1 MPRIVI
7 DGNIGSGKTTQ
18 LDLLE
23 KKGWT
28 VQREPI
34 ANWPLEA
41 FYKDPSRWAFYF
53 HMVILQTLRPI
64 ETTRP
69 VIYERGLMASRWVFW
84 PLMVSKGLVTSGEE
98 KTYAIFY
105 EQLSW
110 FPDVY
115 IFLAKNLDLAWSHIQ
130 KRHQSGDSGVTRKY
144 LNELDEGY
152 TIMLRNNVP
161 CKVHIVD
168 ANRTPEEIHEEI
180 CQLLKVNELFI
191 NNEERDK
198 VQAKGGRRWKM
209 PCASAEQL
217 CCVS

>member
-23 KKGWT
+23 KKGWA

-34 ANWPLEA
+34 AKWPLEA

-53 HMVILQTLRPI
+53 HMVILQTLRPV
-64 ETTRP
+64 ETDRP
-69 VIYERGLMASRWVFW
+69 VVYERALMASRWVFW
-84 PLMVSKGLVTSGEE
+84 PLMVAKGLVTSEE
-98 KTYAIFY
+98 DKTYAIFY
-105 EQLSW
+105 EQFAW

-130 KRHQSGDSGVTRKY
+130 KRHQSGDSGVTREY
-144 LNELDEGY
+144 LGELHEGY
-152 TIMLRNNVP
+152 MVMLRENVP

-180 CQLLKVNELFI
+180 CHLLKVNELFV

-198 VQAKGGRRWKM
+198 VQAKGGRRWKVS
-209 PCASAEQL
+209 CASAEQL
-217 CCVS
+217 CRVS